1 MQIENRVFLITGAGS
16 GLGAAVS
23 KMAVEA
29 GAKVVLLDV
38 NAEAGESGR
47 RGAWRWRF
55 GQIPAH
61 ADVISDTDG
70 KAAICSSD

>member
-38 NAEAGESGR
+38 NAEAGEA
-47 RGAWRWRF
+47 GAKALGAWRF

-61 ADVISDTDG
+61 RRRKRYRRQG
-70 KAAICSSD
+70 CNCSSD

>member
-38 NAEAGESGR
+38 NAEAGEA
-47 RGAWRWRF
+47 GAKAHTSLKPS
-55 GQIPAH
+55 PAPFR
-61 ADVISDTDG
+61 ST
-70 KAAICSSD
+70 